1 MTDYNTAQH
10 KRNMMVGGFVIIAFC
25 AFIWMVFIFGELP
38 VAMSRFGTFRVDVK
52 FPNASG
58 VQENTPVKYC
68 GFQVGRVV
76 NVIPPVLRHDRGPD
90 QSYHYVKAE
99 LAIETGYHIPKNVN
113 VKLMKRGLGSS
124 YIEFQLP
131 HELTGPVKGF
141 LQPGMELEGS
151 TGISSEFF
159 PPEFQHKLDSMVD
172 SIGAFANNA
181 NEIFGDSNNKTNLKQ
196 TLANVTVMTAQFTET
211 LKSIKS
217 FSDSGTVA
225 LHDTAQKINNT
236 LIEFQKLLT
245 KANQGDGTAAKLLN
259 DGRLYEN
266 LLDSSQE
273 LQMALEQWKI
283 LAAETREGG
292 VEIGIKLW

>member
-76 NVIPPVLRHDRGPD
+76 NMIPPVLRRDREPG
-90 QSYHYVKAE
+90 QSYHYVKVE
-99 LAIETGYHIPKNVN
+99 LAIETGYHIPNNVE
-113 VKLMKRGLGSS
+113 VKLLKRGLGSS
-124 YIEFQLP
+124 YIEFQVPL
-131 HELTGPVKGF
+131 ELTGPVKGF
-141 LQPGMELEGS
+141 LQPNAELEGS
-151 TGISSEFF
+151 TGISSDFF
-159 PPEFQHKLDSMVD
+159 PPEMLEKLKSLVD
-172 SIGAFANNA
+172 TVEDFAKNA
-181 NEIFGDSNNKTNLKQ
+181 NEIIGDSDNKTNLKQ
-196 TLANVTVMTAQFTET
+196 TLANVTLMTAQVTET
-211 LKSIKS
+211 LKSFKE

-225 LHDTAQKINNT
+225 LHDIAEKVNDT
-236 LIEFQKLLT
+236 LIEFQKVLT

-273 LQMALEQWKI
+273 LQMALEQLKI
-283 LAAETREGG
+283 LAAETREDGI
-292 VEIGIKLW
+292 EIKLW

>member
-52 FPNASG
+52 FPNAPG
-58 VQENTPVKYC
+58 VQENTPVQYC
-68 GFQVGRVV
+68 GYQVGRVV
-76 NVIPPVLRHDRGPD
+76 NVIPPVLRPDRKPG
-90 QSYHYVKAE
+90 QSYHYVKVE
-99 LAIETGYHIPKNVN
+99 LAIETGYHIPKNVE

-131 HELTGPVKGF
+131 IELTEPVKGF
-141 LQPGMELEGS
+141 LQPGAELEGS
-151 TGISSEFF
+151 TGVSSEFF
-159 PPEFQHKLDSMVD
+159 PPEMLEKLKSLVD
-172 SIGAFANNA
+172 TVEDFAKNA
-181 NEIFGDSNNKTNLKQ
+181 NEIIGDSDNKTNLKQ
-196 TLANVTVMTAQFTET
+196 TLANVTVMTAQATET
-211 LKSIKS
+211 LKSFKE

-225 LHDTAQKINNT
+225 LHNMVEKVNKA
-236 LIEFQKLLT
+236 LVEFQKVLA
-245 KANQGDGTAAKLLN
+245 KANEGNGTAAKMLN

-273 LQMALEQWKI
+273 LQMALEQLKI
-283 LAAETREGG
+283 LAAEAREHG
-292 VEIGIKLW
+292 IRIKL